1 MNYRAVSFLLAL
13 LFLFMM
19 TMGSLQAK
27 TVFTCAMMDTDIFH
41 ECCCDGNRADR
52 DCVDHNC
59 NVMLGPNKGTCCDK
73 SIEISI
79 IADETRQNA
88 SFVKSNEIRSDVD
101 PPQAII
107 ANSLDILIS
116 LYPIVTSIVY
126 SQPIASLSGSNIYLI
141 TQRLRI

>member
-1 MNYRAVSFLLAL
+1 MNYRAVSSLLAL

-79 IADETRQNA
+79 IADEAKQST
-88 SFVKSNEIRSDVD
+88 SFVKSTEIRSDVD
-101 PPQAII
+101 PPETISVNFLNI
-107 ANSLDILIS
+107 PTPPSSVVIL
-116 LYPIVTSIVY
+116 LVN
-126 SQPIASLSGSNIYLI
+126 SQPIGSSSGSSTYLV

>member
-1 MNYRAVSFLLAL
+1 MIYRAVSFLLAL

-27 TVFTCAMMDTDIFH
+27 TVFTCAMMDTGTLY
-41 ECCCDGNRADR
+41 ECCCDGSK
-52 DCVDHNC
+52 VDKACLDHSC
-59 NVMLGPNKGTCCDK
+59 NVMFGPNKGICCER
-73 SIEISI
+73 SIEVSI

-88 SFVKSNEIRSDVD
+88 SFVKPIEIRSDVD